1 MGGPWD
7 TGRREGDCAMGDT
20 GLLVT
25 LVFALG
31 VAVVGAI
38 LAARLGQSV
47 ILGYLLAGVVIGP
60 YTPGFVG
67 DPAAVEGLADV
78 GIILLLFAIGVHLS
92 VRDLIRV
99 GRVALVGGV
108 AQVLATLG
116 VGYAVGLAL
125 NWPSVQSLF
134 LGAVVA
140 ISSSAVLGKVIEEHG
155 EGDSEHGRIALA
167 WSTVQDLAT
176 IALVVVLSAVAGSE
190 TGTGSPLGLAL
201 LVGLGKAALFL
212 AVLIPLGLVVLPRL
226 FERVAALRN
235 REVFV
240 LLVAAVAL
248 GIAYASSF
256 FGVSL
261 ALGAF
266 VAGIVVGESD
276 LSHQILGAILPL
288 RDIFAAL
295 FFVSVGMLVDPAF
308 VARHWPLV
316 LLAVVLIVLVKG
328 ALIAGLVAL
337 FRYPVR
343 TALFAGVLLAQAGE
357 FSFLLARLGAD
368 LHAITGAVFSLLLAG
383 AVVSIVLAP
392 ALYRAAAPLSAW
404 AEARR
409 PRPALAAPDEP
420 NVRAAQEL
428 RGHAVVCGYGR
439 VGRVIVEALRF
450 HLPLLVVEQDP
461 RVVRALRERAWPGV
475 TALVG
480 DAANPVLLERMR
492 LDRARLLVAAVPDAL
507 AVREVVAHARR
518 VNPELD
524 IVVRT
529 HSQAERDHLAR
540 YGVTESVV
548 GELELA
554 REMTRYALQHLDG
567 DAEGDDDGMEAGES
581 GETGSDGGGLRDLRL
596 EREDVRP

>member
-1 MGGPWD
+1 MGH
-7 TGRREGDCAMGDT
+7 T

-25 LVFALG
+25 LVFAVG
-31 VAVVGAI
+31 VAVVGAV

-47 ILGYLLAGVVIGP
+47 ILGYILAGVVIGP

-67 DPAAVEGLADV
+67 DPTAVKDLADV
-78 GIILLLFAIGVHLS
+78 GIILLMFTIGVHLS
-92 VRDLIRV
+92 VRDLVRA
-99 GRVALVGGV
+99 GTVALVGGV
-108 AQVLATLG
+108 AQVLVTVG

-125 NWPSVQSLF
+125 GWPSAQALF
-134 LGAVVA
+134 FGAVIA
-140 ISSSAVLGKVIEEHG
+140 ISSSAVLSKIIEEHG
-155 EGDSEHGRIALA
+155 DGDSEHGRIALA

-176 IALVVVLSAVAGSE
+176 IALVVVLSAVAGTGSNLL
-190 TGTGSPLGLAL
+190 TDLLMGTGKAL
-201 LVGLGKAALFL
+201 LFL
-212 AVLIPLGLVVLPRL
+212 AILIPLGLIVLPRL
-226 FERVAALRN
+226 FERVAALQS

-316 LLAVVLIVLVKG
+316 LLTVALIVLLKG
-328 ALIAGLVAL
+328 ALVAGLVAL
-337 FRYPVR
+337 FRYPAR
-343 TALFAGVLLAQAGE
+343 TALFAGVLMAQAGE

-368 LHAITGAVFSLLLAG
+368 LHAVSSALFSLMLAG

-392 ALYRAAAPLSAW
+392 TLYRAAAPLTAW
-404 AEARR
+404 VETRR
-409 PRPALAAPDEP
+409 PRPSPAGPDDP
-420 NVRAAQEL
+420 NVVLAQGL
-428 RGHAVVCGYGR
+428 RGHAVICGYGR
-439 VGRVIVEALRF
+439 VGRVIVDALRPY
-450 HLPLLVVEQDP
+450 LPILVVEQDQ
-461 RVVRALRERAWPGV
+461 RVVRALRAQAWPGV

-480 DAANPVLLERMR
+480 DAANPVLLERMH
-492 LDRARLLVAAVPDAL
+492 LVQARLLVAAIPDAL
-507 AVREVVAHARR
+507 AVRAVVAYARR
-518 VNPELD
+518 VNPTLD

-540 YGVTESVV
+540 YGVTETVV

-554 REMTRYALQHLDG
+554 REMTRYALRHLEG
-567 DAEGDDDGMEAGES
+567 DASEASEVPS
-581 GETGSDGGGLRDLRL
+581 WVPRSI
-596 EREDVRP
+596 

>member
-1 MGGPWD
+1 
-7 TGRREGDCAMGDT
+7 MGDA

-31 VAVVGAI
+31 VAVGGAV
-38 LAARLGQSV
+38 LAAWLGQSV
-47 ILGYLLAGVVIGP
+47 ILGYILAGVVIGP

-67 DPAAVEGLADV
+67 DPAAVKALADI
-78 GIILLLFAIGVHLS
+78 GIILLMFTIGVHLS
-92 VRDLIRV
+92 VRDLVRA
-99 GRVALVGGV
+99 GTVALVGGV
-108 AQVLATLG
+108 AQVFVTL
-116 VGYAVGLAL
+116 VIGYAVGIALA
-125 NWPSVQSLF
+125 WPFAQALF
-134 LGAVVA
+134 FGAVIA
-140 ISSSAVLGKVIEEHG
+140 ISSSAVLSKIIEEHG
-155 EGDSEHGRIALA
+155 DGDSAHGRIALA

-176 IALVVVLSAVAGSE
+176 IALVVILSAVAGA
-190 TGTGSPLGLAL
+190 GPGSNL
-201 LVGLGKAALFL
+201 LTDLLMGAGKAGLFL

-226 FERVAALRN
+226 FERVAALQN

-266 VAGIVVGESD
+266 VAGLVVGESD

-308 VARHWPLV
+308 VVRHWPLV
-316 LLAVVLIVLVKG
+316 LLTVALIVLLKG
-328 ALIAGLVAL
+328 ALVAGLVAL
-337 FRYPVR
+337 FRSPAR

-357 FSFLLARLGAD
+357 FSFLLARLGAEQR
-368 LHAITGAVFSLLLAG
+368 AVTSAVFSLMLAG

-392 ALYRAAAPLSAW
+392 TLYRAAAPLAAW
-404 AEARR
+404 VDRRR
-409 PRPALAAPDEP
+409 PSPAAPDDP
-420 NVRAAQEL
+420 NVRAVQGL
-428 RGHAVVCGYGR
+428 HGHAVICGYGR
-439 VGRVIVEALRF
+439 VGRVIVDALRP

-461 RVVRALRERAWPGV
+461 RVVRALRAQAWPSV

-480 DAANPVLLERMR
+480 DAANPVLLERMH
-492 LDRARLLVAAVPDAL
+492 LAQARLLVAAIPDAL
-507 AVREVVAHARR
+507 AVRAVVAHARR
-518 VNPELD
+518 VNPTLD

-529 HSQAERDHLAR
+529 HSQTEHELLAR
-540 YGVTESVV
+540 YGVTESVL

-554 REMTRYALQHLDG
+554 REMTRYALQHLHG
-567 DAEGDDDGMEAGES
+567 DASEAPEV
-581 GETGSDGGGLRDLRL
+581 GSGLRDPRMGRGELR
-596 EREDVRP
+596 P

>member
-1 MGGPWD
+1 
-7 TGRREGDCAMGDT
+7 MGDT

-31 VAVVGAI
+31 VAVVGAV

-67 DPAAVEGLADV
+67 NAAAVKGLADI
-78 GIILLLFAIGVHLS
+78 GIILLMFTIGVHLS
-92 VRDLIRV
+92 VRDLLRV
-99 GRVALVGGV
+99 GRVAIVGGS
-108 AQVLATLG
+108 AQVVATLG
-116 VGYAVGLAL
+116 IGYAVGIAL
-125 NWPSVQSLF
+125 DWPSAQALF
-134 LGAVVA
+134 FGAVVA
-140 ISSSAVLGKVIEEHG
+140 ISSSAVLSKIIEEHG
-155 EGDSEHGRIALA
+155 DGDSEHGRIALA

-176 IALVVVLSAVAGSE
+176 IALVVVLSAVAG
-190 TGTGSPLGLAL
+190 TGTGSHLLTDL
-201 LVGLGKAALFL
+201 LVGMGKAALFL

-226 FERVAALRN
+226 FEWVAALQN

-240 LLVAAVAL
+240 LSVAAVAL

-308 VARHWPLV
+308 VTRHWPLV
-316 LLAVVLIVLVKG
+316 LLTVALIVLVKG
-328 ALIAGLVAL
+328 ALVVGLVAL
-337 FRYPVR
+337 FRYPAR
-343 TALFAGVLLAQAGE
+343 TALFAGALMAQAGE

-368 LHAITGAVFSLLLAG
+368 LRAITSAVFSLMLAG
-383 AVVSIVLAP
+383 AVVSIVLSP
-392 ALYRAAAPLSAW
+392 ALYRAAAPLATW
-404 AEARR
+404 AEQRR
-409 PRPALAAPDEP
+409 PRNPPAGPDDP
-420 NVRAAQEL
+420 NVQAAGGL
-428 RGHAVVCGYGR
+428 RGHAVICGYGR
-439 VGRVIVEALRF
+439 VGRVITDALRP
-450 HLPLLVVEQDP
+450 HLPLLVVEQDQ
-461 RVVRALRERAWPGV
+461 RLVRELRARAWPGV

-492 LDRARLLVAAVPDAL
+492 LERARVLVAAVPDAL
-507 AVREVVAHARR
+507 AVREVVAYARR
-518 VNPELD
+518 VNPALD
-524 IVVRT
+524 IVVRA

-540 YGVTESVV
+540 YGVTESVL

-554 REMTRYALQHLDG
+554 REMTRYALRHRND
-567 DAEGDDDGMEAGES
+567 DAPD
-581 GETGSDGGGLRDLRL
+581 GSDGPEAVETVEVGAAGDISEGGDAGAVPESRGGPRDLRMG
-596 EREDVRP
+596 REEVRP